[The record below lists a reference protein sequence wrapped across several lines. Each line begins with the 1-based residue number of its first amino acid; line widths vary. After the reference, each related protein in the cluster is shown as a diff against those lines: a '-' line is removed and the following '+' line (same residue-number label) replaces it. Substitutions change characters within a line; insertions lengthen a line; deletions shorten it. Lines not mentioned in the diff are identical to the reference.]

1 MRLTLVLTFCLS
13 VFSMTYSQTPENP
26 WSFDVSVNSVSVKD
40 EDRSKLSLPT
50 LSLSRYIFGNFSL
63 GLNFSENNVE
73 VSNRDLYYYSL
84 DGIIR
89 YDISNQTELLGVDI
103 DPYLFAGYG
112 VSKFGDDGNFSNTSF
127 GGGLNFQLSKNIA
140 LNAGVSYKSVGE
152 NNAYNHLQHV
162 VGVKFNF
169 GKGDSD
175 GDGVPDKKDHCPDV
189 PGLAELNGCPDS
201 DGDGIPDEKDQCPTA
216 PGMDSKSGCPDSD
229 GDGFEDRIDP
239 CPKKP
244 GVNNSPCP
252 DSDGD
257 GITDDADNCP
267 NEKGP
272 KSNNGCKL
280 DDIDGD
286 GVPNIEDLCPN
297 EKGDP
302 LFSGCPQIPIS
313 LENFINSTEIYFDF
327 DSSETKST
335 ETEKVDNLVNQLN
348 QYKHIKISIN
358 GHASFEGES
367 LYNKL
372 LSDKR
377 ANSVKLMIENN
388 GIDSMRLK
396 VNGFGEDQQKYP
408 NIPPSERAKNR
419 RVQFKID

>member
-1 MRLTLVLTFCLS
+1 M
-13 VFSMTYSQTPENP
+13 M
-26 WSFDVSVNSVSVKD
+26 
-40 EDRSKLSLPT
+40 
-50 LSLSRYIFGNFSL
+50 
-63 GLNFSENNVE
+63 
-73 VSNRDLYYYSL
+73 
-84 DGIIR
+84 
-89 YDISNQTELLGVDI
+89 ELWQGV
-103 DPYLFAGYG
+103 
-112 VSKFGDDGNFSNTSF
+112 V
-127 GGGLNFQLSKNIA
+127 
-140 LNAGVSYKSVGE
+140 
-152 NNAYNHLQHV
+152 
-162 VGVKFNF
+162 
-169 GKGDSD
+169 
-175 GDGVPDKKDHCPDV
+175 
-189 PGLAELNGCPDS
+189 
-201 DGDGIPDEKDQCPTA
+201 
-216 PGMDSKSGCPDSD
+216 
-229 GDGFEDRIDP
+229 EDRIDP

>member
-1 MRLTLVLTFCLS
+1 MRLTLVLIFCLS

-26 WSFDVSVNSVSVKD
+26 WSFDVSVNSVTVKD

-73 VSNRDLYYYSL
+73 VSNKDLYYYSL

-140 LNAGVSYKSVGE
+140 LNAGVSYKSIGE

-201 DGDGIPDEKDQCPTA
+201 DGDGI
-216 PGMDSKSGCPDSD
+216 
-229 GDGFEDRIDP
+229 
-239 CPKKP
+239 
-244 GVNNSPCP
+244 
-252 DSDGD
+252 
-257 GITDDADNCP
+257 TDDVDNCP

-297 EKGDP
+297 EKGDS

-388 GIDSMRLK
+388 GIDSTRLE